1 MKHKQMVTAAA
12 AAAAALAAA
21 AAMVAASALA
31 APPPAAPA
39 APAAPASPAPAS
51 AEGLAVPVGYR
62 LVWADEFNTDGL
74 PDINKWVHDT
84 ARNRP
89 GWHNNEL
96 QYYSGPRTDNA
107 VVKGG
112 KLIITARKESLKD
125 AADWGGQRYTS
136 TRLLTRGKG
145 DWTYGYFEIS
155 ARMPCGKGTWPAIW
169 TLGSGGRWP
178 DDGELDILEH
188 MGRDPQRSHSAVHVA
203 AGHGGQAFSGTAPAP
218 TACTQFH
225 RYQMHWT
232 PAGVVFGVDG
242 RPHMRYPKLD
252 LGPRAWPFDQPQYLL
267 LNLAIGGDLGGPVDD
282 SIFPAAFEV
291 DYVRVYQAA
300 PKR

>member
-1 MKHKQMVTAAA
+1 MNPKLMAASA
-12 AAAAALAAA
+12 AFAGTVAGTLAAPLP
-21 AAMVAASALA
+21 VAASSGGLTV
-31 APPPAAPA
+31 PA
-39 APAAPASPAPAS
+39 
-51 AEGLAVPVGYR
+51 GYR
-62 LVWADEFNTDGL
+62 LVWSDEFDTDGL
-74 PDINKWVHDT
+74 PDPTKWVHDT
-84 ARNRP
+84 VRNKP

-96 QYYSGPRTDNA
+96 QYYSGPRAENA

-112 KLIITARKESLKD
+112 KLIITARKEALKD

-136 TRLLTRGKG
+136 ARLLTRGKG
-145 DWTYGYFEIS
+145 EWTYGYFEIS

-178 DDGELDILEH
+178 EDGELDILEH
-188 MGRDPQRSHSAVHVA
+188 MGREPGRTNSAVHVA
-203 AGHGGQAFSGTAPAP
+203 AGHGGQGASGGTPVP

-232 PAGVVFGVDG
+232 PDGVVFGVDG
-242 RPHMRYPKLD
+242 FAHMRYPKLD
-252 LGPRAWPFDQPQYLL
+252 LGPRAWPFDKPQYLL

-291 DYVRVYQAA
+291 DYVRVYQAP
-300 PKR
+300 PKP